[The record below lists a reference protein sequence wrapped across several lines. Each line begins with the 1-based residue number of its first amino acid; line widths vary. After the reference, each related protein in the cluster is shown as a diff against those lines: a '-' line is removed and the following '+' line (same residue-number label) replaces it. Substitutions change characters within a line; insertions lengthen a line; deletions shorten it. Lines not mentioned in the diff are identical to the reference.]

1 MMFELGIVGAER
13 FQRVTGLRV
22 DMVTLRCLLDTEWN
36 VGLAAGRM
44 PPDVR
49 GEVRA
54 ADEDELLP
62 GGRNE
67 GRAVGSGSLQGPPE
81 WASGLRAQDQ
91 CSSDIRVRV
100 ESNCAA
106 F

>member
-1 MMFELGIVGAER
+1 MLELGIVGTER

-22 DMVTLRCLLDTEWN
+22 DMITLRCLLDAEWN

-49 GEVRA
+49 GEVWA

-62 GGRNE
+62 GGRKE

-91 CSSDIRVRV
+91 CSSDNCVQV